1 MVTFK
6 YSKGEDIVEVIK
18 IDLKYIIGIIVAI
31 IVIVGAYM
39 VLAPSSQSAKITIAG
54 STSVQPV
61 AEKLA
66 KAYMEKH
73 PNVKITVQGGGS
85 SVGIKS
91 VQQGAADIGMSSK
104 ELSPEEKGN
113 LKEFMIGKDGI
124 VIAVNTENSVSD
136 LTLDQVKG
144 IFSGK
149 ITNWK
154 DVGGSDATV
163 NVITREEGS
172 GTRKAFEEIVMGK
185 DTKIIKNA
193 MFKVQQKQ

>member
-1 MVTFK
+1 
-6 YSKGEDIVEVIK
+6 
-18 IDLKYIIGIIVAI
+18 
-31 IVIVGAYM
+31 
-39 VLAPSSQSAKITIAG
+39 
-54 STSVQPV
+54 
-61 AEKLA
+61 
-66 KAYMEKH
+66 MEKH
-73 PNVKITVQGGGS
+73 PNVKTTVQGGGL

-91 VQQGAADIGMSSK
+91 VQQGTADIGMSSK